1 MERVAAMATV
11 SSCSTSSLVAAT
23 GSSKQAANVQSL
35 GSCRVLSGGVKLRG
49 AAGVRVVSAVREN
62 GAVRVVSKQA
72 AVSTPTKESA
82 VEKEVYDC
90 VVVGAGISGLCTAQ
104 ALSTRHGSV
113 VSNVL
118 VTEAKDRVGGNITTV
133 QGDGFL
139 WEEGPNSFQPN
150 DSMLAAAIDSGLK
163 DELVLG
169 DPQSPRYVLWGGRL
183 RPVPAGPADLPFFD
197 LLSIFGK
204 LRAGFGA
211 MGLRPAAPG
220 REESVKEFVT
230 RNLGQEVFERLIE
243 PFCSGVYAGDPS
255 KLSMKAA
262 FGKVWKLEEIGG
274 SIIGGTFKMIQD
286 KKNNPPPPRDE
297 RLPKPKGQ
305 TVGSFKKGLITLP
318 NAIAAQLGDK
328 VKVNWKLTTIKKTD
342 VGYTLTYETPEGTKT
357 VNARSLVLTVP
368 AYVAKEILRP
378 LSEGAAEALSQ
389 FYYPPVCAA
398 TISYPLSALREDR
411 LTDGKLFGF
420 GQLHPRTQ
428 GVQTL
433 GTIYS
438 SSLFP
443 NRAPEDRVL
452 LLNYIGGAQFT
463 QITEKSDEEIVKTV
477 DKDLRTMLL
486 KPDAPAP
493 QMHGVRTWPT
503 AIPQF
508 TIGHLDHLESAKG
521 ALKNANCEGLFL
533 GGNYVVGVALGRCVE
548 GAYESAQ
555 AIAQYVSQIPA
566 KTGSS

>member
-1 MERVAAMATV
+1 MGAAMASV
-11 SSCSTSSLVAAT
+11 SSCATSS
-23 GSSKQAANVQSL
+23 SSLLALTASAKQVNVQEL
-35 GSCRVLSGGVKLRG
+35 GSFRALCGGVKLSGSSRVMLARTGRG
-49 AAGVRVVSAVREN
+49 SAVR
-62 GAVRVVSKQA
+62 VISKQA
-72 AVSTPTKESA
+72 SVSTPTKESA
-82 VEKEVYDC
+82 VEKEAYDC

-104 ALSTRHGSV
+104 ALATRHGSV
-113 VSNVL
+113 VGNVL
-118 VTEAKDRVGGNITTV
+118 VTEARDRVGGNITTV

-169 DPQSPRYVLWGGRL
+169 DPKSPRYVLWGGRL

-211 MGLRPAAPG
+211 MGLRPGAPG
-220 REESVKEFVT
+220 REESVQEFVT

-274 SIIGGTFKMIQD
+274 SIIGGTIKMIQERQ
-286 KKNNPPPPRDE
+286 KNPPPPRDE

-328 VKVNWKLTTIKKTD
+328 VKLNWKLTTIKKTD
-342 VGYTLTYETPEGTKT
+342 AGYALTYETPEGTKT
-357 VNARSLVLTVP
+357 VQARSLVLTVP
-368 AYVAKEILRP
+368 AYIAKEILRP

-389 FYYPPVCAA
+389 FYYPPVCAC

-420 GQLHPRTQ
+420 GQLHPRSQ

-452 LLNYIGGAQFT
+452 LLNYIGGAQYP
-463 QITEKSDEEIVKTV
+463 QIMEKSDEEIVKTV

-493 QMHGVRTWPT
+493 QMHGVRTWPK

-508 TIGHLDHLESAKG
+508 TIGHLDHLESAKN
-521 ALKNANCEGLFL
+521 ALQNAKLDGLFL

-555 AIAQYVSQIPA
+555 AISQYVATTTA
-566 KTGSS
+566 KTSSV

>member
-1 MERVAAMATV
+1 MNWCWGIPNLRATCCGEV
-11 SSCSTSSLVAAT
+11 DCDLFLQVTFLHLT
-23 GSSKQAANVQSL
+23 
-35 GSCRVLSGGVKLRG
+35 C
-49 AAGVRVVSAVREN
+49 VVPRLF
-62 GAVRVVSKQA
+62 GLYT
-72 AVSTPTKESA
+72 AVSTGSRYYFTFICHDRNLLSIIRSF
-82 VEKEVYDC
+82 
-90 VVVGAGISGLCTAQ
+90 ISGECSVISVFL
-104 ALSTRHGSV
+104 LS
-113 VSNVL
+113 VL
-118 VTEAKDRVGGNITTV
+118 VLDFIIKI
-133 QGDGFL
+133 
-139 WEEGPNSFQPN
+139 
-150 DSMLAAAIDSGLK
+150 LAHQRQYCDCFIYILIPS
-163 DELVLG
+163 LV
-169 DPQSPRYVLWGGRL
+169 S
-183 RPVPAGPADLPFFD
+183 AGPADLPFFD